1 MFLRCKL
8 YDGQYGPF
16 LTRYTL
22 GRNTAQVVNF
32 KSVYGFAYV
41 VFARSRVEVN
51 QLQHNKTE
59 LATLREDV
67 ERIKVEHKQLK
78 ADLLKSEAELER
90 HKASAKE
97 KLRWN

>member
-1 MFLRCKL
+1 M
-8 YDGQYGPF
+8 
-16 LTRYTL
+16 
-22 GRNTAQVVNF
+22 
-32 KSVYGFAYV
+32 
-41 VFARSRVEVN
+41 N

-67 ERIKVEHKQLK
+67 ERIKVEHEQLK

-97 KLRWN
+97 KLR